1 MYGTMAFSTSCFM
14 SMSEEAIIKLSKV
27 YCRILCALLE
37 LEIVKRDLF
46 NTVEVCVEA
55 AFKSSAL

>member
-1 MYGTMAFSTSCFM
+1 M

-46 NTVEVCVEA
+46 KTVEVCVEA